1 MHFTTKE
8 KQFLLLA
15 SFLALMAAGV
25 GFVFRAMVPAL
36 WANEFGISDGQ
47 VGVLL
52 GAGLW
57 PIAIMMI
64 IFSLIVDK
72 IGYQK
77 SMAIAFFFQF
87 ISVILTFFADSY
99 NYMWW
104 ACITAGVGHGIVE
117 AVINPLCVSV
127 FRDEKTKAMNI
138 LHASWPAGIVFGG
151 TIFLLFYSG
160 TTYDTQT
167 WINAKSAWWFMSI
180 PIISYGFMFAWC
192 KKFPVDERVENN
204 IPMTE
209 VFQEFGGLGAFLA
222 ITFIGYELFSQ
233 LGLFVDGYVGSYTRL
248 SNSFLMGV
256 FGGSIFGLM
265 VKSKGKLMFFF
276 ICLLM
281 IPLATAE
288 IATDGWIQNL
298 MKPTMGDYAGWALVF
313 SASIMMVLRF
323 FAGYPLK
330 YTGPLGLLL
339 ISSIFSIIGLFS
351 LSYASGYLVFISF
364 VVYAI
369 GQTFYWP
376 SVLGF
381 VSERFPRGGA
391 LTLNTVSAIGLLTVG
406 IFGFPFLG
414 AVQDHYNA
422 RAIINSQPELVQLV
436 KLEKRKFNNILI
448 FNESNLFGITYNT
461 IKTKAFIE
469 QPEFPENEKETLTE
483 KLSQTGRKTLRV
495 AACLPIFLVIG
506 FSFIIFWFNKN
517 GGYKPIDLSKKN
529 LNEI

>member
-1 MHFTTKE
+1 MTFTYKE
-8 KQFLLLA
+8 KQFLLWA

-25 GFVFRAMVPAL
+25 GFVFRAMVPAI
-36 WANEFGISDGQ
+36 WGTEFGVSDGQ

-64 IFSLIVDK
+64 LFSFVVDK

-77 SMAIAFFFQF
+77 SMFIAFTLQV
-87 ISVILTFFADSY
+87 ISVYLTFIADSF
-99 NYMWW
+99 NEMWW
-104 ACITAGVGHGIVE
+104 ACISAGIGHGVVE

-151 TIFLLFYSG
+151 TIFLLFYMGESSEI
-160 TTYDTQT
+160 QT
-167 WINAKSAWWFMSI
+167 WLDVKMAWIFMLI
-180 PIISYGFMFAWC
+180 PVLAYGIMFRLC
-192 KKFPVDERVENN
+192 KKFPIDERIENN
-204 IPMTE
+204 ISMYE
-209 VFQEFGGLGAFLA
+209 MFQEFGGLGAFLS

-233 LGLFVDGYVGSYTRL
+233 LGLFADGFAGSYTRL
-248 SNSFLMGV
+248 LISFLVGIT
-256 FGGSIFGLM
+256 GGAIFGF
-265 VKSKGKLMFFF
+265 VIKAKGEIMFFF

-313 SASIMMVLRF
+313 SASIMMILRF
-323 FAGYPLK
+323 FAGIPLK

-339 ISSIFSIIGLFS
+339 ISSVFSIIGLFT
-351 LSYASGYLVFISF
+351 LSYVSGFMVFVAFIL
-364 VVYAI
+364 YAV

-381 VSERFPRGGA
+381 VAERFPRGGA

-414 AVQDHYNA
+414 AVQDHYNSK
-422 RAIINSQPELVQLV
+422 AIMEAHPKLVQMV
-436 KLEKRKFNNILI
+436 KSENRLFEDDPI
-448 FNESNLFGITYNT
+448 FAETNLFGVRYNT
-461 IKTKAFIE
+461 IKPNGIMA
-469 QPEFPENEKETLTE
+469 QPEFPKDSKESLKTI
-483 KLSQTGRKTLRV
+483 LSQTGRSTLRV
-495 AACLPIFLVIG
+495 AAYLPISMLIG
-506 FSFIIFWFNKN
+506 FSLMILWFRKN
-517 GGYKPIDLSKKN
+517 GGYKAIILSDKN
-529 LNEI
+529 

>member
-1 MHFTTKE
+1 MELRNKE
-8 KQFLLLA
+8 KQMLLWA

-36 WANEFGISDGQ
+36 WGAEFGISDGQ

-57 PIAIMMI
+57 PVAIMMI
-64 IFSLIVDK
+64 LFSFVVDK

-77 SMAIAFFFQF
+77 SMIIAFIFQSL
-87 ISVILTFFADSY
+87 SVFLTFTAENY
-99 NYMWW
+99 NSMWW
-104 ACITAGVGHGIVE
+104 ACITAGIGHGVVE

-127 FRDEKTKAMNI
+127 FREEKTKALNI

-151 TIFLLFYSG
+151 AIFLLFYMG
-160 TTYDTQT
+160 NPADERIWTY
-167 WINAKSAWWFMSI
+167 AKSAWIFMLM
-180 PIISYGFMFAWC
+180 PTLAYGIMFALC
-192 KKFPVDERVENN
+192 KKFPVDERVENE
-204 IPMTE
+204 IPMSE
-209 VFQEFGGLGAFLA
+209 MLEEFGGLGAFLA
-222 ITFIGYELFSQ
+222 ITFMGYEFFSQ
-233 LGLFVDGYVGSYTRL
+233 LSMFSNGFAESYTRL
-248 SNSFLMGV
+248 FISLLLGIV
-256 FGGSIFGLM
+256 GGSIFGLI

-313 SASIMMVLRF
+313 SAGIMMILRF
-323 FAGYPLK
+323 FAGIPLK

-339 ISSIFSIIGLFS
+339 ISSIFSIIGLFT
-351 LSYASGYLVFISF
+351 LSYVSGVAVLLAFVF
-364 VVYAI
+364 YAV

-381 VSERFPRGGA
+381 VAERFPKGGA

-422 RAIINSQPELVQLV
+422 VAVIDAQPALVQKIQSEYRMV
-436 KLEKRKFNNILI
+436 DGVLI
-448 FNESNLFGITYNT
+448 ISETNLFGVRYST
-461 IKTKAFIE
+461 IKSDAVMA
-469 QPEFPENEKETLTE
+469 QPEFPEEGKKSLKAT
-483 KLSQTGRKTLRV
+483 LSQTGRSTLRV
-495 AACLPIFLVIG
+495 ATWLPISMVIG
-506 FSFIIFWFNKN
+506 FALMMLWFKKN
-517 GGYKPIDLSKKN
+517 GGYKPIILSEEK
-529 LNEI
+529 

>member
-1 MHFTTKE
+1 MEFTNKE
-8 KQFLLLA
+8 KQFLLWA

-36 WANEFGISDGQ
+36 WSAEFGISDGQ

-52 GAGLW
+52 GAALW

-64 IFSLIVDK
+64 LFSLVVDK

-77 SMAIAFFFQF
+77 SMFIAFTFQS
-87 ISVILTFFADSY
+87 ISVVLTFFGDSY
-99 NYMWW
+99 NDMWW
-104 ACITAGVGHGIVE
+104 ACITAGIGHGVVE

-151 TIFLLFYSG
+151 TIFLLFYMS
-160 TTYDTQT
+160 TSSDART
-167 WINAKSAWWFMSI
+167 WEDAKSAWVFMSI
-180 PIISYGFMFAWC
+180 PVISYGIMFALC
-192 KKFPVDERVENN
+192 KKFPIDERVEND
-204 IPMTE
+204 ISMSE
-209 VFQEFGGLGAFLA
+209 MFQEFGGLGAFLA

-233 LGLFVDGYVGSYTRL
+233 LSLFTDGFFGSYTRL
-248 SNSFLMGV
+248 IFSFLVGII
-256 FGGSIFGLM
+256 GGSIFGIL
-265 VKSKGKLMFFF
+265 VKAKGKLMFFS

-313 SASIMMVLRF
+313 SASIMMILRF
-323 FAGYPLK
+323 FAGIPLK

-339 ISSIFSIIGLFS
+339 ISSVFSIIGLFS
-351 LSYASGYLVFISF
+351 LSYASGFTVFVAFII
-364 VVYAI
+364 YAV

-381 VSERFPRGGA
+381 VAERFPKGGA

-422 RAIINSQPELVQLV
+422 KAVMDAQPELVQMI
-436 KLEKRKFNNILI
+436 ESENRMINDTPI
-448 FNESNLFGITYNT
+448 FTETNLFGVRYNT
-461 IKTKAFIE
+461 IMSEAFMA
-469 QPEFPENEKETLTE
+469 QPEFPEESKETLRAT
-483 KLSQTGRKTLRV
+483 LSQTGRSTLRV
-495 AACLPIFLVIG
+495 AAWLPISMVIG
-506 FSFIIFWFNKN
+506 FALMLLWFKKN
-517 GGYKPIDLSKKN
+517 GGYKPIILSDEK
-529 LNEI
+529 

>member
-1 MHFTTKE
+1 MVFTNKE
-8 KQFLLLA
+8 KQFLLWA

-36 WANEFGISDGQ
+36 WGAEFGVSDGQ

-64 IFSLIVDK
+64 LFSFVVDK

-77 SMAIAFFFQF
+77 SMFIAFMFQS
-87 ISVILTFFADSY
+87 ISVVLTFSADSY
-99 NYMWW
+99 KEMWW
-104 ACITAGVGHGIVE
+104 ACISAGIGHGVVE

-151 TIFLLFYSG
+151 TIFLLFYMG
-160 TTYDTQT
+160 TPTDIQT
-167 WINAKSAWWFMSI
+167 WADAKLAW
-180 PIISYGFMFAWC
+180 GFMLIPVIAYGIMFFFC
-192 KKFPVDERVENN
+192 KKFPIDERIEND
-204 IPMTE
+204 ISMSE
-209 VFQEFGGLGAFLA
+209 MFQEFGGLGAFLS

-233 LGLFVDGYVGSYTRL
+233 LGLFSDGFAGSYTRL
-248 SNSFLMGV
+248 ITSFLVGV
-256 FGGSIFGLM
+256 IGGSIFGFL
-265 VKSKGKLMFFF
+265 VKAKGKLMFFF

-313 SASIMMVLRF
+313 SASIMMILRF
-323 FAGYPLK
+323 FAGVPLR

-339 ISSIFSIIGLFS
+339 ISSVFSIIGLFT
-351 LSYASGYLVFISF
+351 LSYVSGFLVFVAFII
-364 VVYAI
+364 YAV

-381 VSERFPRGGA
+381 VAERFPRGGA

-422 RAIINSQPELVQLV
+422 KAIIEAQPKLVQMI
-436 KLEKRKFNNILI
+436 KSENRMFDDTPI
-448 FNESNLFGITYNT
+448 FAETNLFGVSYNT
-461 IKTKAFIE
+461 IRPNAVMA
-469 QPEFPENEKETLTE
+469 QPEFSEESKETL
-483 KLSQTGRKTLRV
+483 KAILSQTGRSTLRV
-495 AACLPIFLVIG
+495 AAWLPISMVIG
-506 FSFIIFWFNKN
+506 FTLMLLWFKKN
-517 GGYKPIDLSKKN
+517 GGYKPIILADEK
-529 LNEI
+529 